1 MYKKERIFR
10 IWLGWEPLLIL
21 WKPESVETVL
31 SHNFLLDKSSEYN
44 MLHSWLGTG
53 LLTSTGAKWRTR
65 RKMLVPAFHF
75 KILFDFVPVF
85 NEQGWIF
92 VDKLRRI
99 AKSGKPVDIVPIVTA
114 CTLDIICET
123 VMGVR
128 IGAQKN
134 YNNDYCKAVNE

>member
-1 MYKKERIFR
+1 
-10 IWLGWEPLLIL
+10 
-21 WKPESVETVL
+21 
-31 SHNFLLDKSSEYN
+31 

-53 LLTSTGAKWRTR
+53 LLTSTGAKWRYR

-75 KILFDFVPVF
+75 KILYDFVPVF
-85 NEQGWIF
+85 NEQSWVF
-92 VDKLRRI
+92 VDRLREI
-99 AKSGKPVDIVPIVTA
+99 AKSGKAADIVPVVTA

-123 VMGVR
+123 VMGVS